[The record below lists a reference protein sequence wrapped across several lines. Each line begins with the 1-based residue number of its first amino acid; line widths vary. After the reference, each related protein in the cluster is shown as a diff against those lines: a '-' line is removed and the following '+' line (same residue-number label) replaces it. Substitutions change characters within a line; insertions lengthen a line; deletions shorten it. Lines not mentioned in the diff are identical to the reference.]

1 MFACLF
7 PCFISMLAS
16 LDLGFAM
23 LCTLHGFMLVWLL
36 LSLLGLVWMW
46 PFMRYNPS
54 CWCAWY
60 APFSA
65 PCDVDM
71 LALLALHHLF
81 GFLCFFA
88 HLPTCLCMSL
98 CVIHTSIQW
107 NYEHSIET
115 YICPP
120 KTPPFCL
127 ITCLFAPVWHLFLA
141 CLLACFPSICFFACL
156 LVCFL
161 LSLHLHAWS
170 EDIWGTGAGVI
181 RGRKCNVYNLQNVFS
196 RYPLSSL
203 LALLSL
209 LG

>member
-36 LSLLGLVWMW
+36 PSLLGLVWMW

-71 LALLALHHLF
+71 LALLALHHPF
-81 GFLCFFA
+81 GFLHFFA
-88 HLPTCLCMSL
+88 SFTHLPTCSCMSL
-98 CVIHTSIQW
+98 CFVHTPIQW
-107 NYEHSIET
+107 NHGRSIQT
-115 YICPP
+115 NICPP
-120 KTPPFCL
+120 RTPP
-127 ITCLFAPVWHLFLA
+127 LFNNMLRSPLCVFHMLVCPYLASLLSLSLACFYFHLFLFLSA
-141 CLLACFPSICFFACL
+141 GLS
-156 LVCFL
+156 L
-161 LSLHLHAWS
+161 LSLHVHTWGKDVWS
-170 EDIWGTGAGVI
+170 KGET
-181 RGRKCNVYNLQNVFS
+181 S
-196 RYPLSSL
+196 
-203 LALLSL
+203 
-209 LG
+209 